1 MSNSD
6 DEDWLYR
13 RGSYSGGETP
23 DPSPASPV
31 PRSEPEVPAE
41 SPRPQAGQPTPVGHY
56 DSSGAR
62 LRDASSHPADA
73 WEELPPSQP
82 AVRRRGDG
90 GGSGAPGVPAKQKA
104 GGSSRPRRPRAVRI
118 ALLVVAVL
126 LAYLLGVPLATW
138 PFMPRADATPAGERP
153 ADTPGHVF
161 VLAGSD
167 SRAGLS
173 TEEQNTLGTGS
184 DAGQRTDT
192 IMLLYVPPSGRA
204 ALISIPRDS
213 YVAIPGRG
221 KNKIN
226 AAYSFGGPK
235 LLVQTVE
242 QNTGL
247 HVDGYV
253 EVGFGGFVNVVDA
266 VGGIEMCPA
275 NAIKDK
281 DSNLDIPAG
290 CQLMDGT
297 TALGYVR
304 MRKADPEGD
313 LGRAK
318 RQREMV
324 SALAKKVLSPATVL
338 LPWRWWGVNS
348 SASKSLTIGDSTG
361 PFEFAGLV
369 SAAMKVGAG
378 QADTLSVPV
387 GNPNAHTSA
396 GSSVLWD
403 TKKAAA
409 MFEAMKR
416 GEGDLNAYA

>member
-1 MSNSD
+1 MSDSD

-13 RGSYSGGETP
+13 RGRYSAGDEPGTRAPE
-23 DPSPASPV
+23 PAPV
-31 PRSEPEVPAE
+31 PPRAAPPAPPRAPQPAPVPAAP
-41 SPRPQAGQPTPVGHY
+41 PRAAEPTPVGHY
-56 DSSGAR
+56 DAAGAPLRDQPPAPPRPPAPATVEPTPEPRARR
-62 LRDASSHPADA
+62 LRRPHR
-73 WEELPPSQP
+73 
-82 AVRRRGDG
+82 VRRT
-90 GGSGAPGVPAKQKA
+90 V
-104 GGSSRPRRPRAVRI
+104 
-118 ALLVVAVL
+118 LVIAVL
-126 LAYLLGVPLATW
+126 LLVYLLGVPLATW
-138 PFMPRADATPAGERP
+138 PFAPKTNADPGGTRP
-153 ADTPGHVF
+153 PDSPGYVY

-167 SRAGLS
+167 SREGLS
-173 TEEQNTLGTGS
+173 TQEQNKLGTGN
-184 DAGQRTDT
+184 DAGKRTDT

-204 ALISIPRDS
+204 ALISVPRDS
-213 YVAIPGRG
+213 YVAIPGHG

-226 AAYSFGGPK
+226 AAYSFGGAP

-266 VGGIEMCPA
+266 VGGIEMCPPA
-275 NAIKDK
+275 AIKDR

-290 CQLMDGT
+290 CQQMDGT

-348 SASKSLTIGDSTG
+348 SASKSLTLGEGTSLMGLGAAATKIGTG
-361 PFEFAGLV
+361 Q
-369 SAAMKVGAG
+369 S
-378 QADTLSVPV
+378 DTLSVPV
-387 GNPNAHTSA
+387 GNPNANTPA

-403 TKKAAA
+403 ASKSKAF
-409 MFEAMKR
+409 FEAMKR
-416 GEGDLNAYA
+416 GEGDLKQYA

>member
-1 MSNSD
+1 MSSTSD

-13 RGSYSGGETP
+13 RGNYSGGDEP
-23 DPSPASPV
+23 GASASEPV
-31 PRSEPEVPAE
+31 PTPPRVAPQPAP
-41 SPRPQAGQPTPVGHY
+41 PRVAPQQAAASVQPPRAAEPTPVGHY
-56 DSSGAR
+56 DAGGVP
-62 LRDASSHPADA
+62 LRDQPPA
-73 WEELPPSQP
+73 PPRPPVPPTAEP
-82 AVRRRGDG
+82 APEPEPRVR
-90 GGSGAPGVPAKQKA
+90 
-104 GGSSRPRRPRAVRI
+104 RPRRPHRVRRAVLAI
-118 ALLVVAVL
+118 AVL
-126 LAYLLGVPLATW
+126 LLVYLLGVPLATW
-138 PFMPRADATPAGERP
+138 PFGPKVNADPGGPRP
-153 ADTPGHVF
+153 ADSPGYVY

-167 SRAGLS
+167 SREGLS
-173 TEEQNTLGTGS
+173 TQEQNKLGTGN
-184 DAGQRTDT
+184 DAGKRTDT

-204 ALISIPRDS
+204 ALISVPRDS
-213 YVAIPGRG
+213 YVAIPGHG

-226 AAYSFGGPK
+226 AAYSFGGAP
-235 LLVQTVE
+235 LLVQTIE

-266 VGGIEMCPA
+266 VGGIEMCPPA
-275 NAIKDK
+275 AIKDR

-290 CQLMDGT
+290 CQQMNGT

-348 SASKSLTIGDSTG
+348 SASKSLTLGDGT
-361 PFEFAGLV
+361 PMFGLTT
-369 SAAMKVGAG
+369 AAIKVGTG
-378 QADTLSVPV
+378 ESDTLSVPV
-387 GNPNAHTSA
+387 GNPNANTPA

-403 TKKAAA
+403 ATKSKAF
-409 MFEAMKR
+409 FEAMKR
-416 GEGDLNAYA
+416 GEGDLKQYA

>member
-1 MSNSD
+1 MGWVSSTD

-13 RGSYSGGETP
+13 RGDYASGEPSDQSPPPRTP
-23 DPSPASPV
+23 PPE
-31 PRSEPEVPAE
+31 PRQ
-41 SPRPQAGQPTPVGHY
+41 PRPEAGRPTPVGHY
-56 DSSGAR
+56 DAAGAP
-62 LRDASSHPADA
+62 LSDARSRSAGVG
-73 WEELPPSQP
+73 EPPVSP
-82 AVRRRGDG
+82 TRPGSPGEPG
-90 GGSGAPGVPAKQKA
+90 GGNVPSGPRAP
-104 GGSSRPRRPRAVRI
+104 RPRRRVRPGRI
-118 ALLVVAVL
+118 VLVLLVVV
-126 LAYLLGVPLATW
+126 LAYVIGVPLATW
-138 PFMPRADATPAGERP
+138 PFMPKTDVTPAGTRP

-173 TEEQNTLGTGS
+173 TEEQVKLGTGN

-192 IMLLYVPPSGRA
+192 IMLLYVPPSGKA
-204 ALISIPRDS
+204 ALISGPRDS

-226 AAYSFGGPK
+226 AAYAFGGPK
-235 LLVQTVE
+235 LLVQTIE

-247 HVDGYV
+247 RVDGYV

-266 VGGIEMCPA
+266 VGGIQMCPP
-275 NAIKDK
+275 NAIQDK

-290 CQLMDGT
+290 CQNMSGA

-304 MRKADPEGD
+304 MRHADPEGD

-324 SALAKKVLSPATVL
+324 SALAKKVLSPATLL
-338 LPWRWWGVNS
+338 LPWQWWGVNS
-348 SASKSLTIGDSTG
+348 SVSQSLTVGDDTG
-361 PFEFAGLV
+361 PMEFAGLV
-369 SAAMKVGAG
+369 SAAMKIGTG

-387 GNPNAHTSA
+387 GNPNAQTAA

-409 MFEAMKR
+409 MFDAMKR
-416 GEGDLNAYA
+416 GEGDLTPYA